1 MDGLRKGISMDLQE
15 KLSLLPMSP
24 GVYLM
29 KDKDDQIIYVGKAI
43 NLRSR
48 VRSYFQSSKHHGA
61 KVKALVERIADFEY
75 IVTDSEVEALILE
88 SNLIKKHSPW
98 FNIRLKDDK
107 SYPYIKVTTN
117 EDFPRVMMVRNRLDD
132 GAKYY
137 GPYTNV
143 TAVKSTLNFLR
154 KLFPIR
160 TCRKNIKVGQK
171 PERPCLNYHIGR
183 CLAPCAGLV
192 DQGTYQE
199 MIDEVCLF
207 LEGRHHRLIPDLTK
221 KMEKASAHLE
231 FERAAKIRDQIRALE
246 QMVEKQKI
254 ISQHKEDQDIL
265 GYARVGNLA
274 CVQVFFVRD
283 GKLIGREHFMLDCNA
298 DEEAVEILTA
308 FVKQYYSDASFIPK
322 EILLPTALEDQ
333 ELIEQWLSEL
343 KQARVYI
350 RRPQRGTK
358 KELVEMVN
366 HNAEVVLEETRAR
379 EEQKSKEIERGL
391 FELQQALN
399 LSSPIQRIEAFDIS
413 TIQGSH
419 TVASMVVMI
428 DGVPANDQYRRFKIQ
443 SVSGEPND
451 YLAMEEVIRRRFT
464 RGLREQAGEL
474 EVTRFSEF
482 PDLVVIDGGKGQ
494 LSSAIKIRDELGLG
508 ITFIGLAEQF
518 EEVYLENQS
527 EPLILPRESYGL
539 HMLQRIRDEAHRF
552 ALAYHRHLR
561 SKNSHRS
568 LLDEIPGVGP
578 KRKKA
583 LLRHFGT
590 VKRIREASV
599 EELQEVEGI
608 NEKVATEIWQYVR
621 K

>member
-399 LSSPIQRIEAFDIS
+399 LSSPIKRIEAFDIS

-527 EPLILPRESYGL
+527 EPLILPRESHGL

-583 LLRHFGT
+583 LLKHFGT

>member
-1 MDGLRKGISMDLQE
+1 M
-15 KLSLLPMSP
+15 
-24 GVYLM
+24 
-29 KDKDDQIIYVGKAI
+29 
-43 NLRSR
+43 
-48 VRSYFQSSKHHGA
+48 
-61 KVKALVERIADFEY
+61 
-75 IVTDSEVEALILE
+75 
-88 SNLIKKHSPW
+88 
-98 FNIRLKDDK
+98 
-107 SYPYIKVTTN
+107 
-117 EDFPRVMMVRNRLDD
+117 
-132 GAKYY
+132 
-137 GPYTNV
+137 
-143 TAVKSTLNFLR
+143 
-154 KLFPIR
+154 
-160 TCRKNIKVGQK
+160 
-171 PERPCLNYHIGR
+171 
-183 CLAPCAGLV
+183 
-192 DQGTYQE
+192 
-199 MIDEVCLF
+199 
-207 LEGRHHRLIPDLTK
+207 
-221 KMEKASAHLE
+221 
-231 FERAAKIRDQIRALE
+231 
-246 QMVEKQKI
+246 
-254 ISQHKEDQDIL
+254 
-265 GYARVGNLA
+265 
-274 CVQVFFVRD
+274 
-283 GKLIGREHFMLDCNA
+283 
-298 DEEAVEILTA
+298 
-308 FVKQYYSDASFIPK
+308 
-322 EILLPTALEDQ
+322 
-333 ELIEQWLSEL
+333 
-343 KQARVYI
+343 
-350 RRPQRGTK
+350 
-358 KELVEMVN
+358 
-366 HNAEVVLEETRAR
+366 
-379 EEQKSKEIERGL
+379 
-391 FELQQALN
+391 N

-527 EPLILPRESYGL
+527 EPLILPRESHGL

-583 LLRHFGT
+583 LLKHFGT

>member
-527 EPLILPRESYGL
+527 EPLILPRESHGL

-583 LLRHFGT
+583 LLKHFGT

>member
-527 EPLILPRESYGL
+527 EPLILPRESHGL

-568 LLDEIPGVGP
+568 LLDEIPGIGP

-583 LLRHFGT
+583 LLKHFGT

>member
-527 EPLILPRESYGL
+527 EPLILPRESHGL

-568 LLDEIPGVGP
+568 LLDEIPGIGP